1 MFHACWKVERSSKSS
16 YYKAPKGFVL
26 RRYCW
31 KNIYATFHIVSRVS
45 QNRDLCWNERMFAHP
60 EQIRNLSREN
70 YRPQHLKSL
79 RWLLNV
85 VKYQIHLRSDTQT
98 RDQETKLERIYKL
111 CQETVEECIYQSMA
125 VSGLY

>member
-1 MFHACWKVERSSKSS
+1 MFHACWKVERSSIST

-26 RRYCW
+26 RRHYW
-31 KNIYATFHIVSRVS
+31 KNIYATFHTVSRVS
-45 QNRDLCWNERMFAHP
+45 QNRDLCWNERTFAHP
-60 EQIRNLSREN
+60 EQIRNLSRKN
-70 YRPQHLKSL
+70 YRPQHLKSP

-85 VKYQIHLRSDTQT
+85 VKYQIQRRSDTQT

-111 CQETVEECIYQSMA
+111 CQETVEECKNQSMA